1 MIMKMVIIVKIE
13 QIRKEE
19 ENPSQFPFL
28 EMMKKMNMVDDHN
41 RDDEKERRRDLSQ
54 RLTIRLLTL
63 VVMVMKKMN
72 MMVKMVIIAT
82 KEIKEEET

>member
-1 MIMKMVIIVKIE
+1 
-13 QIRKEE
+13 
-19 ENPSQFPFL
+19 
-28 EMMKKMNMVDDHN
+28 MNMVGDHN

>member
-1 MIMKMVIIVKIE
+1 MIMKMVIIVMIE

>member
-1 MIMKMVIIVKIE
+1 MIMKMVIIVMIE

-63 VVMVMKKMN
+63 VEMVMKKMN

>member
-1 MIMKMVIIVKIE
+1 MVG
-13 QIRKEE
+13 
-19 ENPSQFPFL
+19 
-28 EMMKKMNMVDDHN
+28 DHN

>member
-1 MIMKMVIIVKIE
+1 MIMKMVIIVMIE

-63 VVMVMKKMN
+63 VVMVMRKMN
-72 MMVKMVIIAT
+72 MMMKMVIIAT